1 MTFEFA
7 TAGRIRFGP
16 GVAGEAAAAAR
27 AMGRAVLLITGG
39 NGQRAGTLAGQ
50 LRAAALEV
58 HLFAA
63 RGEPTVD
70 TVREG
75 AAVALERRCDVVI
88 AMGGGSAL
96 DAGKAIAA
104 LAANGGDP
112 LDYLEVV
119 GKGASLDK
127 PSLAFI
133 AIPTTAG
140 TGTEVT
146 RNAVIGSP
154 AHGVKASLRSP
165 FLLPRLA
172 LVDPELT
179 YALPPGITA
188 STGLDALTQLIEPLV
203 SRKANPLTDGICR
216 EGIGRVARSLKR
228 AWACGSDAG
237 AREDMALASLFG
249 GMALANAGLGA
260 VHGFAAPL
268 GGMFPV
274 AHGAVCAAL
283 LPHVMAMNI
292 RALRERE
299 PQHPALDRYGE
310 IGRLVT
316 GQADASAED
325 AVSWVGQL
333 VKALGIPG
341 LGQLGIPAGEYPGVV
356 AKALNASSMKGNP
369 LILDSREL
377 RTILEN
383 AS

>member
-16 GVAGEAAAAAR
+16 GVVGEAAAAAR
-27 AMGRAVLLITGG
+27 AMGRSALLITGG
-39 NGQRAGTLAGQ
+39 TGLRAGTLTSQ
-50 LRAAALEV
+50 LRAAEIAV
-58 HLFAA
+58 CPFAV

-70 TVREG
+70 TVRQG
-75 AAVALERRCDVVI
+75 VAIALCQGCDLVI
-88 AMGGGSAL
+88 ALGGGSAL

-112 LDYLEVV
+112 LDYLEGV
-119 GKGASLDK
+119 GKGASLGK

-154 AHGVKASLRSP
+154 AHGVKASLRSAH
-165 FLLPRLA
+165 LLPRLA

-179 YALPPGITA
+179 YSLSPEMTA
-188 STGLDALTQLIEPLV
+188 STGLDALTQLIEPFV
-203 SRKANPLTDGICR
+203 SRRANPLTDGICR
-216 EGIGRVARSLKR
+216 EGIGRVARSLR
-228 AWACGSDAG
+228 QAWACGSDAG

-299 PQHPALDRYGE
+299 PLHPALDRYHE
-310 IGRLVT
+310 TGRLVT
-316 GQADASAED
+316 GQADARAED
-325 AVSWVGQL
+325 AVSWIGQL

-341 LGQLGIPAGEYPGVV
+341 LSQLGIPAGEYPRVV
-356 AKALNASSMKGNP
+356 EKALNASSMKGNP
-369 LILDSREL
+369 IALDAREL
-377 RTILEN
+377 LAILEN
-383 AS
+383 AA